1 MFDSQRFSWFRQV
14 LIGTVLYSRSM
25 TKSPLRIREQAPHDV
40 QQCMNTLNN
49 ILPSSSAHINYYL
62 LTICLPSSSSRAR
75 PAPFGRTQEARGHSS
90 CILSAEKAGPPRRPR
105 RHPLPPRWTT
115 RPRPN
120 SRSFWTSTTKPGEHH
135 PQNTE
140 GRVFSS
146 TCREVVQTA
155 VHSYAF
161 RASRLRT
168 VSCMVSFAAQ
178 SLRLSSS
185 RPP

>member
-135 PQNTE
+135 PQNRRACLFKHMP
-140 GRVFSS
+140 GGGAN
-146 TCREVVQTA
+146 CRT
-155 VHSYAF
+155 F
-161 RASRLRT
+161 LRLPSFAPQNCFLHGFIRRT
-168 VSCMVSFAAQ
+168 VLAFVQ
-178 SLRLSSS
+178 Q
-185 RPP
+185 